1 MSEQEDQN
9 TEPAVNR
16 PPKRKLLRKRQNR
29 DDIFSY
35 KGQIPLSFRTK
46 QVKVDTDSSDSDND
60 DAFQRVHSEDNV
72 KSESPKARDSDSD
85 RDEDDILITS
95 DKSLEEIDSST
106 SDIRET
112 SFTRSP
118 SPPPPCPELS
128 TATLIKI
135 NQRQANNRKRR
146 ELDNVLDALKKSA
159 DNSWSSPDSVLQGS
173 VINLD
178 DSYGLPS
185 PSERNVVVKVRT
197 RSGIRRF
204 TMKAAE
210 SFGKIISQL
219 AAQEGVTEDKI
230 MLSLSDINILGYDTP
245 ISIHLSV
252 ADIIEC
258 LVLDAPVADRE
269 EEDEENTIEI
279 KVQGNDP
286 DSKKTFKVTKT
297 DPLEKLMAAY
307 CEFRNLPRSRL
318 KFLFDGD
325 ELKGGETPEQLDME
339 NEDVIDVRI
348 SSL

>member
-1 MSEQEDQN
+1 MMSEQEDAKA
-9 TEPAVNR
+9 AVNR

-72 KSESPKARDSDSD
+72 KSESLKARDSDSD
-85 RDEDDILITS
+85 REGDDIWITN
-95 DKSLEEIDSST
+95 DKSLEEINSST
-106 SDIRET
+106 SDITET
-112 SFTRSP
+112 SLARSP

-128 TATLIKI
+128 TAMLIRI
-135 NQRQANNRKRR
+135 NQRQANNIRRR
-146 ELDNVLDALKKSA
+146 ELDNVLDALKKSTS
-159 DNSWSSPDSVLQGS
+159 NSWSSPDSVLQSS

-245 ISIHLSV
+245 ISTRLSV

-258 LVLDAPVADRE
+258 VVVDVPVADKE

-286 DSKKTFKVTKT
+286 DSKKTFKSTKT
-297 DPLEKLMAAY
+297 DPLDKLMADY
-307 CEFRNLPRSRL
+307 CEFRKLPRSRL
-318 KFLFDGD
+318 KFFFDGD
-325 ELKGGETPEQLDME
+325 ELKGSETPEQLDME
-339 NEDVIDVRI
+339 NEDVIDVRVK
-348 SSL
+348 

>member
-1 MSEQEDQN
+1 MSEQEDAKP
-9 TEPAVNR
+9 TVNR
-16 PPKRKLLRKRQNR
+16 RPKRKLLRKRQNR

-35 KGQIPLSFRTK
+35 QGQIPLSFRTK

-60 DAFQRVHSEDNV
+60 DAFQRVHSEGNL
-72 KSESPKARDSDSD
+72 KSESLKARDSESD
-85 RDEDDILITS
+85 REEDDIWITN
-95 DKSLEEIDSST
+95 DKSLEEINSST
-106 SDIRET
+106 SDIMET
-112 SFTRSP
+112 SLTRSP

-128 TATLIKI
+128 TAMLSRI
-135 NQRQANNRKRR
+135 NQRQANNVKRR
-146 ELDNVLDALKKSA
+146 ELDNVLNELKKST
-159 DNSWSSPDSVLQGS
+159 DNSWSSPDSVLQSS

-245 ISIHLSV
+245 ISTRLSV

-258 LVLDAPVADRE
+258 VVVDVPVADQE
-269 EEDEENTIEI
+269 LEDEENTIEI

-286 DSKKTFKVTKT
+286 DSKKTFKTTKT
-297 DPLEKLMAAY
+297 DALDKLMEAY
-307 CEFRNLPRSRL
+307 CEFRKLPRSRL

-325 ELKGGETPEQLDME
+325 ELKGSETPEQLDME
-339 NEDVIDVRI
+339 SEDVIDVKVK
-348 SSL
+348 

>member
-1 MSEQEDQN
+1 MSEQEDQS
-9 TEPAVNR
+9 TGPAVNR

-29 DDIFSY
+29 DDIFAY

-46 QVKVDTDSSDSDND
+46 QVKMDTDSSDSDND

-72 KSESPKARDSDSD
+72 KSEFSKTKDSDSD
-85 RDEDDILITS
+85 GVEDDIWITS
-95 DKSLEEIDSST
+95 DKSLEEINSST

-118 SPPPPCPELS
+118 SPPPCPELS
-128 TATLIKI
+128 RATLIRI
-135 NQRQANNRKRR
+135 NQRQANNKKLR

-159 DNSWSSPDSVLQGS
+159 DNSWSSPDRVLQGS

-185 PSERNVVVKVRT
+185 PSERNIVVKVRT
-197 RSGIRRF
+197 RSGMRRF
-204 TMKAAE
+204 TMKAVE

-219 AAQEGVTEDKI
+219 AAEEGVTEDKI
-230 MLSLSDINILGYDTP
+230 MLSLSDTNILGYDTP
-245 ISIHLSV
+245 SSIHLSV

-258 LVLDAPVADRE
+258 VVVDAPVADKE
-269 EEDEENTIEI
+269 EENEENTIEV
-279 KVQGNDP
+279 KFQGNDP
-286 DSKKTFKVTKT
+286 DSKKTFKASKT

-307 CEFRNLPRSRL
+307 CEFRKLPRSRL
-318 KFLFDGD
+318 KFSFDGD

-348 SSL
+348 K